1 MKKIV
6 LIALLLL
13 AGITMQAQAFGV
25 KGGFNFSNL
34 SGDNTDN
41 FNVYTSFHVGVLYE
55 IQLFDHV
62 AVQPELLYSVQGAK
76 RKDDTIKLNYFTV
89 PAVLKIFINDGFNIQ
104 AGPQVG
110 MLLSE
115 SDNFEPFASN
125 TFDFGFTGGLE
136 FFITDGLF
144 VQARY
149 YYGTNEVS
157 SNTDINNRVVQAS
170 LGYIF

>member
-1 MKKIV
+1 MKKV
-6 LIALLLL
+6 VFIALFTLT
-13 AGITMQAQAFGV
+13 GITMHAQAFGV

-34 SGDNTDN
+34 SGDNTDD
-41 FNVYTSFHVGVLYE
+41 FNVSTNFHVGVLYE
-55 IQLFDHV
+55 IELLDHV
-62 AVQPELLYSVQGAK
+62 SIQPELIYSVQGAK
-76 RKDDTIKLNYFTV
+76 RKNDEIKLNYFTV
-89 PAVLKIFINDGFNIQ
+89 PAVLKIYLNDGFNIQ

-115 SDNFEPFASN
+115 SDNFEPFKSN

-136 FFITDGLF
+136 FFVTDGLF

-149 YYGTNEVS
+149 YYGTKGVS
-157 SNTDINNRVVQAS
+157 GNADISNRVVQAS